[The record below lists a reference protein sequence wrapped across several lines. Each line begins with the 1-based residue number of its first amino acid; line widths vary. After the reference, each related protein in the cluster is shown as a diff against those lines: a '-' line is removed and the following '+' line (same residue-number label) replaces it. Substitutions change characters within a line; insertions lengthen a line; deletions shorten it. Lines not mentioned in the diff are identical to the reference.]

1 MNRGERNELA
11 REVRRLYHDVKLS
24 VKAFRGVAERLLE
37 KESDK
42 LSNMPESL
50 SASGNASS
58 CEDAVEMLDEAMEN
72 AMSVVD
78 AIYEIAQVCEVD
90 VTKGRMSGRFPCMAS
105 YGLDE
110 DETKSS
116 RLQLLIPPSLRDVL
130 KTESQNQKC
139 SVNQLVNDILVLALK
154 AR

>member
-1 MNRGERNELA
+1 MD
-11 REVRRLYHDVKLS
+11 RLEHDVKLS
-24 VKAFRGVAERLLE
+24 VNAFRGVAERLLE

-50 SASGNASS
+50 SASSNASS
-58 CEDAVEMLDEAMEN
+58 CDDAVEMLDEATEN
-72 AMSVVD
+72 AMSAVD

-90 VTKGRMSGRFPCMAS
+90 VTRGRMSERFPLMAS

-139 SVNQLVNDILVLALK
+139 SVSQLVNDILVLALK